1 MAVPTRVLSRR
12 TLVSSLETGGHAH
25 ARKPVAMF
33 SAHPAYFRPLG
44 KTLLN
49 PYFFTNIQGFILMA
63 TAYIPAIY
71 FYYDI
76 TFNER
81 KAESSILVGLFGEE
95 GLRKFLNFSDTKQS
109 TLYKLIPTLF
119 IS

>member
-1 MAVPTRVLSRR
+1 MNRILAVPTRVLSRR

-25 ARKPVAMF
+25 ARKPVALF

-44 KTLLN
+44 LV
-49 PYFFTNIQGFILMA
+49 LMA

-76 TFNER
+76 TFNQR
-81 KAESSILVGLFGEE
+81 KAETSILVGLFGEE
-95 GLRKFLNFSDTKQS
+95 GFLRDLNLCVVF
-109 TLYKLIPTLF
+109 TLTGMVTFWAGRVLF
-119 IS
+119 FHNLNIWSA